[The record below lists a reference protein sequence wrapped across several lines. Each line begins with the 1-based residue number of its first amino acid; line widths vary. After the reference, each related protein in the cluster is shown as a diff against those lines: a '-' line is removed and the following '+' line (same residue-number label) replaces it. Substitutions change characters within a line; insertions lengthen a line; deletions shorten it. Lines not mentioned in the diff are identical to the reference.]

1 MINASND
8 SSQRNIS
15 DLASVQSELAE
26 MRAVMQASISNYQ
39 LLPPPTNVVPS
50 PSDGSISTA
59 GTRFGRG
66 AHMSYKRQ
74 KN

>member
-1 MINASND
+1 
-8 SSQRNIS
+8 
-15 DLASVQSELAE
+15 

-39 LLPPPTNVVPS
+39 LPPPRPPKNAVPS

-74 KN
+74 NN